1 MKTNDMFEYTDPV
14 DGSIS
19 RNQGIRFIFED
30 NSRIIFRLSGTGVEG
45 ATVRMY
51 LEKYV
56 PPEGE
61 FWHTVWSAREHDS
74 EIDLGDVGCSI
85 AALCVEVLVSD
96 VVVVGV
102 SLDGPPQF
110 QTAMRGSV
118 PSCFDVFRGVI
129 VVSCE
134 K

>member
-1 MKTNDMFEYTDPV
+1 M
-14 DGSIS
+14 
-19 RNQGIRFIFED
+19 
-30 NSRIIFRLSGTGVEG
+30 
-45 ATVRMY
+45 
-51 LEKYV
+51 
-56 PPEGE
+56 

-134 K
+134 EAQTIAQSCPPSLGEKVPHWSFGSLMSIAGDGWRSTCGSKQTLQVWCNNQHERI

>member
-1 MKTNDMFEYTDPV
+1 MGAAQEGLGRALRLRPS
-14 DGSIS
+14 GSG
-19 RNQGIRFIFED
+19 RTRFGHG
-30 NSRIIFRLSGTGVEG
+30 RAPLLSGYPV
-45 ATVRMY
+45 
-51 LEKYV
+51 
-56 PPEGE
+56 